1 MGFVKKKETF
11 NKKQQHFGV
20 AFWVLGGG
28 ASIVKWKCPKLGRG
42 NCNFFWVYFF
52 SGRGAL

>member
-1 MGFVKKKETF
+1 MPIVLGYEEWSMWVLGFRGMGFVKKKETF

-28 ASIVKWKCPKLGRG
+28 ASIVK
-42 NCNFFWVYFF
+42 
-52 SGRGAL
+52 